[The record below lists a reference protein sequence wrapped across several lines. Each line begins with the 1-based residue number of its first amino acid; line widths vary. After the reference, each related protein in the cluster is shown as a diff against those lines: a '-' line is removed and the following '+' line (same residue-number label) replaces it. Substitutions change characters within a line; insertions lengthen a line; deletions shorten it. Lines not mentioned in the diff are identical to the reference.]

1 MHNRYMTILDT
12 ALLEEIRNG
21 NLKSFEI
28 VFKGYYSRLCKYAYS
43 MVKDYEVSSDL
54 VKDTFINWWENHKRV
69 MIITNISGYLYK
81 SVHNNCI
88 NYLTRTHTKQIT
100 TNESDL
106 TIPLSELAFPVS
118 GDYPLANLLTL
129 ELEGAL
135 DTAIKTLPEQCREV
149 FILSRMEQLSHD
161 EIAQK
166 LNISANTVKVH
177 IYRALI
183 KLKEEL
189 KEFLPIIIILFA
201 TN

>member
-21 NLKSFEI
+21 NLKSFEL

-54 VKDTFINWWENHKRV
+54 VKDTFINWWENRSRV
-69 MIITNISGYLYK
+69 IINTTISGYVYK

-88 NYLTRTHTKQIT
+88 NYLTRTLTKQKA

-106 TIPLSELAFPVS
+106 VIPLSELPFPLS
-118 GDYPLANLLTL
+118 DDYPLANILAQ

-135 DTAIKTLPEQCREV
+135 DKAIKALPDQCREV

-189 KEFLPIIIILFA
+189 KEFLPLIIILFVP
-201 TN
+201 N